1 MQKYLITLFVFLLA
15 TFTYSQVSPIADIR
29 VNDANGAP
37 QYDGQIVTVSG
48 VVTASSQFGTAGPA
62 SIQDNTAGMCVYG
75 SPFPTGVNIG
85 DSVVVTAELT
95 NYNGLAEMSF
105 SLPGASFQVLSTGHQ
120 IEPEV
125 ITISDVLN
133 QSWNDVEEYEGKLIR
148 INNVTIS
155 ESGNFAGGT
164 NYTITDATGTSEIR
178 IDNDVTTIIGTPIPS
193 GQIDIV
199 GILQQYDPSPPY
211 STGYQLLPRSIADIV
226 ENGAPLILSPVFAAN
241 IDTSSFT
248 VFFNTARNGNSQ
260 VKYGLTPA
268 LEIDSVIIYDDTTFH
283 AVPVTGLQPS
293 TQYYF
298 KAVSDNAIGRSE
310 SSIQTVSTATS
321 DTSIGTMNVYFNFS
335 VDTTVAIPGNSA
347 SGNTDFKA
355 HLIQRINQAS
365 YSIDL
370 ALYSFFGMQDVA
382 DAIILAK
389 NRGVKVRVV
398 YDSRDVQNSMQ
409 ALLNAGIL
417 MSQRPSNLSGI
428 MHNKFFIFDAR
439 DTIVSND
446 WLWTGSWNVTSTELN
461 WKNNVVEINDP
472 TITAAYQTEFEE
484 MWGSNN
490 DIPNPANA
498 KFGSQKTDN
507 TPHFFNIGGRD
518 VQLYFSP
525 SDGTTS
531 KIINT
536 INTANQSIYMALY
549 VFTRNDI
556 EGAIHS
562 RYNIGVTDIKGIID
576 QVNAT
581 GSEFPALSVYA
592 DMWANPSPTL
602 HHKYSIVDAS
612 FPESSPYVI
621 TGSHNWSSAAEN
633 DNDENTLIIQDL
645 KIANQYMQEFKK
657 RYNEAGGTGE
667 FIVPVSVQDNS
678 IKTFNYTLY
687 QNYPNPFN
695 PVTTIRFQLPY
706 SERVQ
711 LKIYDMLGREVE
723 TLYDKVAPAGIVD
736 VDFNA
741 GNLASGIYIY
751 RIQAGDFISAKKLM
765 LIK

>member
-1 MQKYLITLFVFLLA
+1 MRKTFITVFVLLLT

-48 VVTASSQFGTAGPA
+48 VVTASSQFGTYGPA

-105 SLPGASFQVLSTGHQ
+105 SSPGASFQVLSTGHDTD
-120 IEPEV
+120 PEV
-125 ITISDVLN
+125 ITINDVLN
-133 QSWNDVEEYEGKLIR
+133 QSWNDVEEYEGKLVR

-193 GQIDIV
+193 GQIDII

-211 STGYQLLPRSIADIV
+211 STGYQLLPRYITDIV
-226 ENGAPLILSPVFAAN
+226 DNGAPLILNPVFASN
-241 IDTSSFT
+241 IDTTSFT
-248 VFFNTARNGNSQ
+248 VYFNTARNGNSQ
-260 VKYGLTPA
+260 VKYGLTPD
-268 LEIDSVIIYDDTTFH
+268 LEMDSVIINDDTTFH

-298 KAVSDNAIGRSE
+298 KAVSDNAVGRSE
-310 SSIQTVSTATS
+310 SSTQTVSTATS

-335 VDTTVAIPGNSA
+335 VDTTVAMPGNSA

-355 HLIQRINQAS
+355 HLIHRINQAN

-398 YDSRDVQNSMQ
+398 YDSRNIQNSMQ

-446 WLWTGSWNVTSTELN
+446 WLWTGSWNVTSTELT

-507 TPHFFNIGGRD
+507 TPHYFNIGGRE

-536 INTANQSIYMALY
+536 VNTANQSIYMALY
-549 VFTRNDI
+549 IFTRNDI
-556 EGAIHS
+556 ETSIHS
-562 RYNIGVTDIKGIID
+562 RYILGATDIKGVID

-581 GSEFPALSVYA
+581 GSEFQDLSVYA

-602 HHKYSIVDAS
+602 HHKYSIIDAS
-612 FPESSPYVI
+612 SPESSPYVI
-621 TGSHNWSSAAEN
+621 TGSHNWSSAAEY

-667 FIVPVSVQDNS
+667 FIVPVSVADNS
-678 IKTFNYTLY
+678 IKTFNYTLF

-706 SERVQ
+706 SEKVQ

-751 RIQAGDFISAKKLM
+751 RIKAGDFISAKKLM
-765 LIK
+765 LLK

>member
-268 LEIDSVIIYDDTTFH
+268 LEIDSVIINDDTTFH

-417 MSQRPSNLSGI
+417 MSQRPSNLTGI

-751 RIQAGDFISAKKLM
+751 RIKAGDFISAKKLM
-765 LIK
+765 LLK